1 MSKFEKVSYK
11 QFANA
16 MFEYLGGDPDYS
28 RESIK
33 EMIKEIYA
41 NIKLP
46 KRATKHSAGYDFFA
60 PFSFSL
66 PHGKNIKIPTG
77 IKAQIDDG
85 YVLMEYIRSSIGF
98 KYGVSLVNSTGI
110 IDGDY
115 YNNESN
121 EGQIFI
127 KLSNNDGTIKRG
139 LSINRGE
146 AFCQGIFLPYGITI
160 DDDTDGVR
168 KGGIGSTN
176 I

>member
-16 MFEYLGGDPDYS
+16 MFEYIGIEPDYNNKTI
-28 RESIK
+28 RE
-33 EMIKEIYA
+33 MYF
-41 NIKLP
+41 NLKLP

-60 PFSFSL
+60 PFSFDL
-66 PHGKNIKIPTG
+66 PYGQSVKIPTG
-77 IKAQIDDG
+77 IKAQIDEG

-98 KYGVSLVNSTGI
+98 KYGVSLSNGTGI

-127 KLSNNDGTIKRG
+127 KISNNDSTIKRD
-139 LSINRGE
+139 LSISEGE

-160 DDDTDGVR
+160 DDNADGVR

-176 I
+176 A

>member
-16 MFEYLGGDPDYS
+16 MFDYLGVEPDYNNKTI
-28 RESIK
+28 RE
-33 EMIKEIYA
+33 MYF
-41 NIKLP
+41 NLKLP

-66 PHGKNIKIPTG
+66 PYGKNIKIPTG

-85 YVLMEYIRSSIGF
+85 YVLMEYIRSSVGF
-98 KYGVSLVNSTGI
+98 KYGVSLSNGTGI

-115 YNNESN
+115 YNNEGN

-127 KLSNNDGTIKRG
+127 KLSNNDSTFKRD
-139 LSINRGE
+139 LSINIGE
-146 AFCQGIFLPYGITI
+146 AFCQGIFLPYGTAE
-160 DDDTDGVR
+160 DDETNGIR

-176 I
+176 V

>member
-33 EMIKEIYA
+33 EMIKEIYD

-46 KRATKHSAGYDFFA
+46 KRATKHSEGYDFFA
-60 PFSFSL
+60 PFSFFL
-66 PHGKNIKIPTG
+66 LYGKNIKIPTG
-77 IKAQIDDG
+77 IKVQIDDG
-85 YVLMEYIRSSIGF
+85 YVLMEYIRSSVGF
-98 KYGVSLVNSTGI
+98 KYGVSLSNGTGV

-115 YNNESN
+115 YNNENN

-127 KLSNNDGTIKRG
+127 KLSNNDSTIKRA
-139 LSINRGE
+139 LLISEGE
-146 AFCQGIFLPYGITI
+146 AFCQGIFLPYGVTI
-160 DDDTDGVR
+160 DDDADGVR

-176 I
+176 V

>member
-16 MFEYLGGDPDYS
+16 MFEYIGIEPDYS
-28 RESIK
+28 NKTIREMYI
-33 EMIKEIYA
+33 
-41 NIKLP
+41 NLKLP

-60 PFSFSL
+60 PFSFPL
-66 PHGKNIKIPTG
+66 PYGKNIKIPTG
-77 IKAQIDDG
+77 IKSQIDDG
-85 YVLMEYIRSSIGF
+85 YVLMEFIRSSVGF
-98 KYGVSLVNSTGI
+98 KYGVSLSNGTGI

-115 YNNESN
+115 YNNENN

-127 KLSNNDGTIKRG
+127 KLSNNDSTIKRD
-139 LSINRGE
+139 LSINKGE

-160 DDDTDGVR
+160 DDDADGVR

-176 I
+176 V

>member
-16 MFEYLGGDPDYS
+16 MFEYIGIEPDYS
-28 RESIK
+28 N
-33 EMIKEIYA
+33 KEIREMYL
-41 NIKLP
+41 NLKLP

-60 PFSFSL
+60 PFSFDL
-66 PHGKNIKIPTG
+66 PYGQSVKIPTG
-77 IKAQIDDG
+77 IKAHIDNG

-98 KYGVSLVNSTGI
+98 KYGVSLSNGTGI

-127 KLSNNDGTIKRG
+127 KLSNNDSTIKRD
-139 LSINRGE
+139 LSISEGE

-160 DDDTDGVR
+160 DDDADGVR

-176 I
+176 A

>member
-33 EMIKEIYA
+33 EMIKEIYD

-46 KRATKHSAGYDFFA
+46 KRATKHSAGYDFFS
-60 PFSFSL
+60 PFSFFL
-66 PHGKNIKIPTG
+66 LYGKNIKIPTG
-77 IKAQIDDG
+77 IKAKIDDG
-85 YVLMEYIRSSIGF
+85 YVLMEYIRSSVGF
-98 KYGVSLVNSTGI
+98 KYGVSLSNGTGI

-115 YNNESN
+115 YNNENN

-127 KLSNNDGTIKRG
+127 KLSNNDSTIKRA
-139 LSINRGE
+139 LLISEGE

-160 DDDTDGVR
+160 DDDADGVR

-176 I
+176 V